1 MPRYSRHI
9 DMNRFFCFFSVLFL
23 LLSCH
28 HAMIDANQVEQ
39 IVFYPIPKGVE
50 HSASL
55 SCFRDVWRAN
65 GRDTAIVDRP
75 FIKEFCHLLNN
86 LQFDKAFEFYDYRCG
101 VVLKMK
107 SGAENSYCFG
117 ESWGILYNDCRTM
130 EDYQPIF
137 DFIDKNIYGTQSKE
151 YWLSDYD
158 REISEFIRKYQ
169 FQLDSLEAA
178 QYVQ

>member
-1 MPRYSRHI
+1 
-9 DMNRFFCFFSVLFL
+9 
-23 LLSCH
+23 
-28 HAMIDANQVEQ
+28 
-39 IVFYPIPKGVE
+39 
-50 HSASL
+50 
-55 SCFRDVWRAN
+55 
-65 GRDTAIVDRP
+65 
-75 FIKEFCHLLNN
+75 
-86 LQFDKAFEFYDYRCG
+86 
-101 VVLKMK
+101 
-107 SGAENSYCFG
+107 
-117 ESWGILYNDCRTM
+117 M

>member
-28 HAMIDANQVEQ
+28 HSMIDANQVEQ

-50 HSASL
+50 YCVSL
-55 SCFRDVWRAN
+55 DYFGDVLRAN
-65 GRDTAIVDRP
+65 RRDTVIVDRS

-86 LQFDKAFEFYDYRCG
+86 LQYDKAFEFNDYRCG

-107 SGAENSYCFG
+107 SGAENSFCFG
-117 ESWGILYNDCRTM
+117 ESWGILYNGCRTM

-137 DFIDKNIYGTQSKE
+137 DFIDKNIYGTQTND
-151 YWLSDYD
+151 YWFSDSM
-158 REISEFIRKYQ
+158 RRSIEFIRKYQ
-169 FQLDSLEAA
+169 FHLDSLEANH
-178 QYVQ
+178 

>member
-1 MPRYSRHI
+1 
-9 DMNRFFCFFSVLFL
+9 
-23 LLSCH
+23 
-28 HAMIDANQVEQ
+28 
-39 IVFYPIPKGVE
+39 
-50 HSASL
+50 
-55 SCFRDVWRAN
+55 
-65 GRDTAIVDRP
+65 
-75 FIKEFCHLLNN
+75 
-86 LQFDKAFEFYDYRCG
+86 
-101 VVLKMK
+101 MK
-107 SGAENSYCFG
+107 SGAVNSYCFG
-117 ESWGILYNDCRTM
+117 ESWGILYNGCRTM